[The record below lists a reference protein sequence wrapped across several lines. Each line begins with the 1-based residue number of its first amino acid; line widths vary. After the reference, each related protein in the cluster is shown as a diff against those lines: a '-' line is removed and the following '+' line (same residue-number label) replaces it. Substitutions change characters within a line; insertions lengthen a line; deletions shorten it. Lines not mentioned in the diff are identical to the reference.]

1 MNRRTALVLP
11 VACLALCAASG
22 ARAETVRVKGSD
34 TIGGAL
40 GPDLAE
46 AYHRENPSTP
56 LVWEA
61 LGSST
66 AFVGLFDG
74 SADLGA
80 SSRPIN
86 EAEQAEA
93 KRRGLQLRE
102 WVIAYDGIVVLVHPT
117 NPLPALTL
125 EQASRIFQGKVHNFR
140 EVGGPDREIELVARP
155 SYSGTHGFFKEK
167 VLRRGNAKGPEEFAE
182 STVFLEHSAEIVER
196 VAADPGAISFLG
208 VGWVRP
214 TVRPV
219 RIAAGK
225 GSPAKSASA
234 ETIRDG
240 SYPIFRPLYLYSI
253 GEPQGEAR
261 NLLAYILSEDGQR
274 QVVEN
279 GFVRTDTPAQL
290 AYRPA
295 APQTIAAVAATA
307 AAEPLTA
314 PANSTSAPVPPVA
327 LAKAEPT
334 APAPQRIRVYFPP
347 GGARIVDAAELR
359 IAEAA
364 RLLARGGYRAEI
376 VGHADANG
384 SKAANDRI
392 SAARADAVH
401 RALLRLGVAPAKLS
415 TSARGAD
422 EPIRTNESIEG
433 RRDNRRVDILLI
445 AGDARRG
452 G

>member
-1 MNRRTALVLP
+1 MNRRTAIALP
-11 VACLALCAASG
+11 LACFALCVATTA

-46 AYHRENPSTP
+46 AYHLENPATQ
-56 LVWEA
+56 LEWEA

-66 AFVGLFDG
+66 SFIGLFDG
-74 SADLGA
+74 TADLGA

-86 EAEQAEA
+86 ESEQAEA
-93 KRRGLQLRE
+93 RRRGLRLRE
-102 WVIAYDGIVVLVHPT
+102 WVIAYDGIAVLVHPS
-117 NPLPALTL
+117 NPLPALTVD
-125 EQASRIFQGKVHNFR
+125 QASRIFQGKVRNFR
-140 EVGGPDREIELVARP
+140 EVGGPDREIALVARP

-182 STVFLEHSAEIVER
+182 STLYLEHSSEIVAR
-196 VAADPGAISFLG
+196 VAADPTAISFVG

-214 TVRPV
+214 DVRMVP
-219 RIAAGK
+219 IAAGK
-225 GSPAKSASA
+225 GSPAKSATA

-240 SYPIFRPLYLYSI
+240 SYPIFRPLFLYSV
-253 GEPQGEAR
+253 GEPRGEAR
-261 NLLAYILSEDGQR
+261 NLVAYVLSEAGQR

-290 AYRPA
+290 GYRPA
-295 APQTIAAVAATA
+295 APAGAPPLA
-307 AAEPLTA
+307 AAED
-314 PANSTSAPVPPVA
+314 STSATQP
-327 LAKAEPT
+327 
-334 APAPQRIRVYFPP
+334 PAPLAQAAATVPALQSIRIFFPS

-364 RLLARGGYRAEI
+364 RLLASGVDRAEVI
-376 VGHADANG
+376 GHADANG

-392 SAARADAVH
+392 STARATAVH
-401 RALLRLGVAPAKLS
+401 RELLRLGVAATRLS
-415 TSARGAD
+415 VSARGAD
-422 EPIRTNESIEG
+422 EPIGTNETVAG
-433 RRDNRRVDILLI
+433 RRDNRRVDIVLI